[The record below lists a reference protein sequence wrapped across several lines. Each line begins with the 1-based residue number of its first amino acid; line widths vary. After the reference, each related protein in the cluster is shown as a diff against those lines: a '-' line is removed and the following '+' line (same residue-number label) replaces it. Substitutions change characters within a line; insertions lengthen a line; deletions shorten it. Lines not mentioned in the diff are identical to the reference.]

1 VAEAVRA
8 VRARYTEDVVRAGTP
23 GVGATLV
30 AFQVFGHPR
39 LRLRRA
45 G

>member
-8 VRARYTEDVVRAGTP
+8 QRARYTEAAAESHTEGITP
-23 GVGATLV
+23 TLI

-39 LRLRRA
+39 LRLDR